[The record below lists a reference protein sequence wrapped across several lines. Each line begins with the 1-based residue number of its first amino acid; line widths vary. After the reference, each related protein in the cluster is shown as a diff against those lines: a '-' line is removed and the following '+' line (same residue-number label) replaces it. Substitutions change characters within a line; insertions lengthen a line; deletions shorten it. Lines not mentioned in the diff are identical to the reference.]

1 MVNFKNT
8 LIIMPSNIGSHDL
21 SRALAGIIQEIFE
34 GPDRKNL
41 EEVIEKM
48 RVR

>member
-8 LIIMPSNIGSHDL
+8 IIIMTSNIGSHDL
-21 SRALAGIIQEIFE
+21 SRHSGIIQENFE
-34 GPDRKNL
+34 GLERKNL

-48 RVR
+48 RAK